1 MIFSLRCFLILL
13 LLIFLNNSA
22 YSCTNATL
30 GEIISFCNSEG
41 LTDEQIIKCD
51 YALKKSKNACHIPGF
66 IIDKSRK
73 DLSNCSDLYGC
84 PDEDYKVGVV
94 DDESIMRLLDS
105 SLKNLNNSHNFRTS
119 AESDTDKRNIEQ
131 LCNKEINTLEV
142 YKQCKFYLDKFGYK
156 NLGANSAVDKAY
168 KKLFAEDIAKKKND
182 HQKIANTK
190 DHRGKWGLNFR
201 MTFKEVGEVCSEK
214 SSKCKKN
221 GVEFGNF
228 SCLPGSRYQFESG
241 QFIENIC
248 ENFGKLTSEKWK
260 KIEKQLNSKYK
271 LLIPTEK
278 EDWEEMIS
286 GEGIVYA
293 LYKNEVIND
302 EPTFIQI
309 RSRSKITPNG
319 IYNPIL
325 VIYHSTNQG
334 EQIIKD
340 YNEENQILED
350 L

>member
-1 MIFSLRCFLILL
+1 M
-13 LLIFLNNSA
+13 
-22 YSCTNATL
+22 
-30 GEIISFCNSEG
+30 
-41 LTDEQIIKCD
+41 
-51 YALKKSKNACHIPGF
+51 
-66 IIDKSRK
+66 
-73 DLSNCSDLYGC
+73 
-84 PDEDYKVGVV
+84 

-105 SLKNLNNSHNFRTS
+105 RLKNFNNPHYFYTS
-119 AESDTDKRNIEQ
+119 AESDADRRNIEQ

-201 MTFKEVGEVCSEK
+201 MTFKEAGEVCSEK

-248 ENFGKLTSEKWK
+248 KNFGKLTSEKWK
-260 KIEKQLNSKYK
+260 KIEKKLNSKYK

-293 LYKNEVIND
+293 LYKNEVNND